1 MCYAHLEQTQPAR
14 RADGRE
20 KGGEVVEEGEEKG
33 EAVEQA
39 AGERKVRETATP
51 ALANNNNNN
60 NNGSPR
66 CIRYYR
72 CFSWCAPLN
81 VLSCAFCI
89 VRARL

>member
-1 MCYAHLEQTQPAR
+1 M
-14 RADGRE
+14 
-20 KGGEVVEEGEEKG
+20 VEEGEEKG

-51 ALANNNNNN
+51 ALANNINNNN
-60 NNGSPR
+60 NKNDDGSPR